1 MIIASQ
7 IPKLQFSS
15 RMMGVEV
22 SRLCRYIAEVKSL
35 PRACN
40 GLTGHC
46 GDLSKTAVCEE
57 NRMKSHAG
65 GFFMMVESV

>member
-46 GDLSKTAVCEE
+46 GDLSKTAVC
-57 NRMKSHAG
+57 
-65 GFFMMVESV
+65 

>member
-35 PRACN
+35 LRACN

-46 GDLSKTAVCEE
+46 GDLSKPILGRRSE
-57 NRMKSHAG
+57 K
-65 GFFMMVESV
+65 ES